1 MLLGT
6 LPLKCNLNVHILL
19 KDDQIEFHEIG
30 ESRKAEHAFHSDGY
44 KIKGNGLI
52 QTLFLENRI
61 IPEIQSDSSF
71 LFVRIPFLDRWHTFS
86 VIVIGYKIYSDV
98 TWVYNIH
105 SRGILIKFSI
115 PFVVIKF
122 IRRVSPCTRSKLICI
137 CHKGGFINA
146 MQLLCIQGLD
156 S

>member
-1 MLLGT
+1 MET
-6 LPLKCNLNVHILL
+6 TDIYIIM

-44 KIKGNGLI
+44 KIKGMKYSWKSQILLI
-52 QTLFLENRI
+52 RPNILKSWPWITYVSLMSTVVKNISGIRI
-61 IPEIQSDSSF
+61 SRVGSVKYTREASD
-71 LFVRIPFLDRWHTFS
+71 
-86 VIVIGYKIYSDV
+86 Y
-98 TWVYNIH
+98 
-105 SRGILIKFSI
+105 ILIKFCI

-122 IRRVSPCTRSKLICI
+122 IRRVSPCTRSKLICF